1 MFTHDDMIAFEMTK
15 AINENAEMT
24 NEQQSA
30 VANYIIGVVEKAKKA
45 VHETEERESRWTAIK
60 ADGGEVTV
68 FMNAENAELNEVQR
82 AALKE
87 LFEQM
92 KERIKQIV
100 Q

>member
-1 MFTHDDMIAFEMTK
+1 MLTHDDMIAIEMTK

-24 NEQQSA
+24 NEQQNA
-30 VANYIIGVVEKAKKA
+30 VANYIIDVVEKAKKA
-45 VHETEERESRWTAIK
+45 VRETEERENRWTAIK
-60 ADGGEVTV
+60 ANGGEVTV
-68 FMNAENAELNEVQR
+68 FMGAENAELDEVQR

-100 Q
+100 R